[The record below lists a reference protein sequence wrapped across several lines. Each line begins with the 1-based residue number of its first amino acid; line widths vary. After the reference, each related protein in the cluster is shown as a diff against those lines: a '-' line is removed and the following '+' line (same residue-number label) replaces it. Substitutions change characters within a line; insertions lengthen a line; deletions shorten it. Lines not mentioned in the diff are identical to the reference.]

1 MTKTKTNLDP
11 WEKREHETS
20 KAYAAFCAYRDMGTD
35 RSIAKATPIIYKG
48 IQAEKIR
55 LKYGQLTAW
64 SSKYGWVA
72 RVDAYDVYLEENV
85 RRESEAAIKKMA
97 HDHALVASLAIH
109 KGAERIQLIVNG
121 ADKDGNPLPSELTPK
136 EAIDFIR
143 FGAELERKSRGAPDQ
158 IVELGG
164 EVKGSSVVIYL
175 PDNKREESTT
185 DDTQTETETD

>member
-11 WEKREHETS
+11 WEKQEHETS

-35 RSIAKATPIIYKG
+35 RSLVKIIPI
-48 IQAEKIR
+48 
-55 LKYGQLTAW
+55 LYGQNNDYKARSKQGQISAW

-72 RVDAYDVYLEENV
+72 RVEAYDVYLEENV

-158 IVELGG
+158 LVELSG

-175 PDNKREESTT
+175 PDNKRDESTA
-185 DDTQTETETD
+185 DDTQTETVTD